1 MATQPILRPIAEQ
14 EYLALDRVADRRS
27 EYHDG
32 QMFLMSGASNEHNL
46 IVGEVIRNIGNT
58 LVNSPCNVYPSDM
71 RIQIPG
77 RRNYVYP
84 DVSVVCAE
92 PQFDDKRSEI
102 LLNPN
107 LIIEVLSPSTQHFD
121 RGKKFDLYRSIPSVQ
136 EYVLVAQ
143 DEPRVAVYQ
152 RRANEE
158 WAFTEAEGLK
168 GKIRLYSVGCDLG
181 LKEIYR
187 KIVFEQ

>member
-1 MATQPILRPIAEQ
+1 MATQPILRPITEQ

-121 RGKKFDLYRSIPSVQ
+121 RGKKFDLYRRIPSLQ
-136 EYVLVAQ
+136 EYVLIAQ
-143 DEPRVAVYQ
+143 NEPRAVAY
-152 RRANEE
+152 RRQADEI
-158 WAFTEAEGLK
+158 WVFSEAHGLD
-168 GKIRLYSVGCDLG
+168 GNIHLHSVGCDLD
-181 LKEIYR
+181 LKEVYR
-187 KIVFEQ
+187 KIVFKR